1 MLGSRQLVENKT
13 NKKLFLVRLKKSF
26 GGEEVDHDGG
36 VVSGED
42 R

>member
-1 MLGSRQLVENKT
+1 
-13 NKKLFLVRLKKSF
+13 LVRLKKSF

-42 R
+42 RWVGTIDI